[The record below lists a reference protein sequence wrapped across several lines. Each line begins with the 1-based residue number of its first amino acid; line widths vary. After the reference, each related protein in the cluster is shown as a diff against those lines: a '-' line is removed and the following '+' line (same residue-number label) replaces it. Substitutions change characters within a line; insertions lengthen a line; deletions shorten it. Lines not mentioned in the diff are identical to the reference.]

1 MARISFTA
9 PERGGLL
16 AKAVLAAVEETG
28 NTGEVAPLT
37 VLAELATALDD
48 GNGREFDERL
58 VTYFRDVALEA
69 AGLAPAGPVDGQVE
83 LEPETAAENG

>member
-16 AKAVLAAVEETG
+16 AKAVLDVTNDMDPSDAAVRLDELH
-28 NTGEVAPLT
+28 A
-37 VLAELATALDD
+37 LAAALAD

-58 VTYFRDVALEA
+58 TVHFRDVALA
-69 AGLAPAGPVDGQVE
+69 SLAGDDGPADGQVE
-83 LEPETAAENG
+83 LEPETQAG